1 MMASNSRKYFNYIY
15 ITLCVVTLLGAL
27 GMGYIVPSKPKTIDE
42 QRVKEI
48 TLRVQREIAAMKEES
63 GTVAKAILTQGL
75 QSFANGNFK
84 QQYHCY
90 IYKQSELKYWTNYR
104 FVPDYQDIKGQYL
117 TEMFKFRNGY
127 YLALKTIIAH
137 PKEGKLEM
145 FSLLPVYTQYP
156 ISNAYLKSGYNAHII
171 SDNTVKISLTKNK
184 RHRNI
189 FSKNKQFLFSLEPSG
204 KPMVQQTETSF
215 ITIILIS
222 LSVFFLGLQVN
233 LWAKQLVRSKKFEL
247 GFLLFA
253 AYLVGVRL
261 LMLQFGFPGNFTS
274 SQLFSPHIYA
284 SSELSPS
291 IGDLLINVSILVGLV
306 VYFSGYYFRSRSYR
320 YLINLPYNKKQRVSI
335 ILVILSFFAL
345 QLTFYILQTII
356 VDSQQINVDIT
367 ENIEVTSAKL
377 VAGIVFLLVS
387 GFYFFA
393 THIFSRLFIRL
404 NLAANRYV
412 TRDSISVIVLF
423 VLGTGAY
430 VLISFFA
437 ELLQPMV
444 LIINGCYFAILVA
457 IRLPRQL
464 YRFKYLSTIY
474 MFLGALAC
482 ASMGAYVVVDFG
494 EREAIEKRRKIGD
507 FLIAENDL
515 RTEFYLKDAIKSI
528 KQDSTLTTAFNDST
542 SQDKQIRAQVVK
554 HLGNDFNKYLVD
566 ILLFSGKDGN
576 TYTNPP
582 INKVNTQDPS
592 LTKDDV
598 IFTNYFEYKKKYDRI
613 FYETEHPD
621 IFFINDLGANLIK
634 QYLGFIAIGDKK
646 SPKGYIILNFKQK
659 RAVST
664 NVYPELL
671 VDKQFLRTSE
681 LKKYSY
687 AVFEKNKLIY
697 SAGTYNY
704 ERDFDIKFLAN
715 DQAITKGLVHK
726 NFKHLVTNGGRKKFV
741 VISKEHYP
749 LSQFFSNFSFL
760 FLLLVLFITNIILL
774 FSLLTRVRKIK
785 VNFATRIQFY
795 LNVAF
800 FLPLITVSL
809 AMLSLID
816 SSYQNDFDNAF
827 FEKTETVATNILP
840 YVESYQEKSLTQS
853 QLFDKLIQIGQ
864 YLEVDINIF
873 TPQGKLIT
881 STQPSIYEK
890 YGLLSKYL
898 NYKAYQTLSGNQ
910 VKKVLLS
917 ESVGQLN
924 YKSVYIPLKS
934 YETKKTLGI
943 LSIPFFDSKNELDEK
958 MVNVLSTIMNIFT
971 TIFIVFLIVSYFAS
985 QILTDPLRLIT
996 QKIRKTTLH
1005 EKNEPLEWN
1014 SKDEI
1019 GLMVDEYNKMLIN
1032 LEKSKEALAR
1042 SEKES
1047 AWREMARQV
1056 AHEIKNP
1063 LTPMKLTLQMLEMRL
1078 QQQEEEVRETFA
1090 RYFKTLLTQV
1100 DTLSDIATSFS
1111 SFAKMPIPK
1120 SERFEISAVLKET
1133 VNLYTNNK
1141 NIDLE
1146 TDIASGEFFVM
1157 GDQKLMGRIFT
1168 NLVLNAIQAVP
1179 SDIRPQV
1186 TINLTRLPQQNIRI
1200 EVKDNGSGIPEDIRK
1215 KVFVINFT
1223 TKESGSGI
1231 GLAVAKRGIE
1241 HAGGHIWFET
1251 EEDKGTSFFIDL
1263 PLME

>member
-1 MMASNSRKYFNYIY
+1 MASNSRKYLNYLY
-15 ITLCVVTLLGAL
+15 IIFCSVTLLGAL
-27 GMGYIVPSKPKTIDE
+27 GMGYLMPSKPKTIDE

-48 TLRVQREIAAMKEES
+48 TLRVHREVASMQKEANAISKIILNKGLKAFMK
-63 GTVAKAILTQGL
+63 
-75 QSFANGNFK
+75 GNFAQK
-84 QQYHCY
+84 YHFY
-90 IYKQSELKYWTNYR
+90 IYQEGELKYWTNYR
-104 FVPDYQDIKGQYL
+104 FVPDYHHVKGSPL
-117 TEMFKFRNGY
+117 TRMIRFRNGH
-127 YLALKTIIAH
+127 YLTFKTIAAH
-137 PKEGKLEM
+137 PKEGSFEI
-145 FSLLPVYTQYP
+145 FSLLPVYIKYP
-156 ISNAYLKSGYNAHII
+156 ISNTYLKSGYNPLII
-171 SDNTVKISLTKNK
+171 SDDTIKISLVKNK
-184 RHRNI
+184 KHRNI
-189 FSKNKQFLFSLEPSG
+189 YSKDKDFLFSLEASN
-204 KPMVQQTETSF
+204 KPLVKKSETSF
-215 ITIILIS
+215 LTLLLIS
-222 LSVFFLGLQVN
+222 LSVLFLGLQVN
-233 LWAKQLVRSKKFEL
+233 LWAKQLVRNKKFEL

-253 AYLVGVRL
+253 VYLIGVRI
-261 LMLQFGFPGNFTS
+261 LMLEFGFPGDFTS
-274 SQLFSPHIYA
+274 SKLFDPRMYA
-284 SSELSPS
+284 SSALSPS

-306 VYFSGYYFRSRSYR
+306 IYFSGYYFRSYSYR
-320 YLINLPYNKKQRVSI
+320 YLINLPYTKKQRFSI
-335 ILVILSFFAL
+335 LLVLLSFFAL

-367 ENIEVTSAKL
+367 ENIEVTPVK
-377 VAGIVFLLVS
+377 VITGIIFLLVS

-393 THIFSRLFIRL
+393 THVFSRLFIRL

-412 TRDSISVIVLF
+412 TRDSVSVIVLF
-423 VLGTGAY
+423 ALGTGTY
-430 VLISFFA
+430 IIVSYFTNLFSPII
-437 ELLQPMV
+437 LG
-444 LIINGCYFAILVA
+444 INGAYFAVLVA
-457 IRLPRQL
+457 IRLPRHL

-482 ASMGAYVVVDFG
+482 ASLGAYVVVDFG
-494 EREAIEKRRKIGD
+494 EKEAIEKRRKIGD

-515 RTEFYLKDAIKSI
+515 RTEFYLKNAIKSI
-528 KQDSTLTTAFNDST
+528 KKDSNLIHTFSDSAST
-542 SQDKQIRAQVVK
+542 EQNIRTQIVS
-554 HLGNDFNKYLVD
+554 HLGNDFNKYMVD
-566 ILLFSGKDGN
+566 ILLFDGKNGN
-576 TYTNPP
+576 TYTSQ
-582 INKVNTQDPS
+582 VNTSVNKKDPN
-592 LTKDDV
+592 LLNDDV
-598 IFTNYFEYKKKYDRI
+598 IFTNYFDYKKKYDRI
-613 FYETEHPD
+613 FYETENPE
-621 IFFINDLGANLIK
+621 IYFINELGANLIK
-634 QYLGFIAIGDKK
+634 QYLGFIAIGSKK
-646 SPKGYIILNFKQK
+646 EPNGYIILKLKQK
-659 RAVST
+659 RAVSS

-681 LKKYSY
+681 LKKFSY

-704 ERDFDIKFLAN
+704 ERDFDIAFLSDN
-715 DQAITKGLVHK
+715 EAIKKGLVHK
-726 NFKHLVTNGGRKKFV
+726 DFKHLVTNGGYKKFV
-741 VISKEHYP
+741 VISKEFHP
-749 LSQFFSNFSFL
+749 FSQFFSNFSFL

-774 FSLLTRVRKIK
+774 FSLLTKVRKIK

-809 AMLSLID
+809 AMVSLIG
-816 SSYQNDFDNAF
+816 SSYQSDFDNAF

-840 YVESYQEKSLTQS
+840 YVESYQNKALTQS
-853 QLFDKLIQIGQ
+853 QLFEKLTQIGQ

-873 TPQGKLIT
+873 TPKGQLIS

-898 NYKAYQTLSGNQ
+898 NYKAYQTLSDNQ
-910 VKKVLLS
+910 VKKVLLK
-917 ESVGQLN
+917 ESVGELN

-934 YETKKTLGI
+934 YESKKTLGI

-958 MVNVLSTIMNIFT
+958 MVNVLSTIMNLFT
-971 TIFIVFLIVSYFAS
+971 TIFIVFLIISYFAS
-985 QILTDPLRLIT
+985 QVLTDPLRLIT

-1019 GLMVDEYNKMLIN
+1019 GLMVDEYNKMLVN

-1078 QQQEEEVRETFA
+1078 QQQEEEVRETFS

-1120 SERFEISAVLKET
+1120 SERFEISSVLKET
-1133 VNLYTNNK
+1133 VNLYVNNK
-1141 NIDLE
+1141 NVDLE
-1146 TDIASGEFFVM
+1146 TDIASGDFHIL
-1157 GDQKLMGRIFT
+1157 GDKKLMGRIFT

-1179 SDIRPQV
+1179 GESRPNV
-1186 TINLTRLPQQNIRI
+1186 TIKLTRLPQHNIRI

>member
-1 MMASNSRKYFNYIY
+1 MASNSRKYFSYIY
-15 ITLCVVTLLGAL
+15 ITLCLVTLIGAL
-27 GMGYIVPSKPKTIDE
+27 GIGFVMPSPPKTIDE
-42 QRVKEI
+42 QRVREI
-48 TLRVQREIAAMKEES
+48 TLRVQHEIASMKEEAS
-63 GTVAKAILTQGL
+63 TIAKTMLTQGL
-75 QSFANGNFK
+75 QSFIDSDFK
-84 QQYHCY
+84 QKYHFY
-90 IYKQSELKYWTNYR
+90 VYKNDQLKYWTNYR
-104 FVPDYQDIKGQYL
+104 FVPTYAEVKGQYL
-117 TEMFKFRNGY
+117 SKMFLFRNGY
-127 YLALKTIIAH
+127 YLTLKTTVAH
-137 PKEGKLEM
+137 PKEGQLEV

-156 ISNAYLKSGYNAHII
+156 INNAYLKSGYNPSII
-171 SDNTVKISLTKNK
+171 ADNTVKISLTKNK
-184 RHRNI
+184 KHRNI
-189 FSKNKQFLFSLEPSG
+189 FSKDKQFLFSLEPSG
-204 KPMVQQTETSF
+204 KLIAKQSDWSF
-215 ITIILIS
+215 IKIILIS
-222 LSVFFLGLQVN
+222 LSVLFLGLQVN
-233 LWAKQLVRSKKFEL
+233 FWAKRLVRNKKFEL
-247 GFLLFA
+247 SFLLFTG
-253 AYLVGVRL
+253 YLVGVRL
-261 LMLQFGFPGNFTS
+261 LMLQFGFPANFTNS
-274 SQLFSPHIYA
+274 PLFSPKIYA
-284 SSELSPS
+284 SSMLSPS
-291 IGDLLINVSILVGLV
+291 LGDLLINVSILVGLTI
-306 VYFSGYYFRSRSYR
+306 YFSGYYFKSRSYR
-320 YLINLPYNKKQRVSI
+320 YLINLSYNKKQRFSV
-335 ILVILSFFAL
+335 ILVLLSFFAL
-345 QLTFYILQTII
+345 QLTFYILQTIVI
-356 VDSQQINVDIT
+356 DSQHINIDIT
-367 ENIEVTSAKL
+367 ENIEVTLPK
-377 VAGIVFLLVS
+377 VTVGIIFLLVS
-387 GFYFFA
+387 GLYFFA
-393 THIFSRLFIRL
+393 THVFSRLFIRL
-404 NLAANRYV
+404 NLATNRYV
-412 TRDSISVIVLF
+412 TRDSISVVVLF

-430 VLISFFA
+430 VIGSLLTDFF
-437 ELLQPMV
+437 QPVV
-444 LIINGCYFAILVA
+444 LIINTCYFAILVA
-457 IRLPRQL
+457 IKLPRQL

-482 ASMGAYVVVDFG
+482 ASLGAYVVVDFG
-494 EREAIEKRRKIGD
+494 EKEAIEKRRKIGG

-515 RTEFYLKDAIKSI
+515 RTEFYLKEAIKAI
-528 KQDSTLTTAFNDST
+528 KKDTVLMAAFNDST
-542 SQDKQIRAQVVK
+542 ATEQSIKKHVVK
-554 HLGNDFNKYLVD
+554 HLGNDFNKYMVD
-566 ILLFSGKDGN
+566 ILVFNGKNGD
-576 TYTNPP
+576 TYSKLKRPTKP
-582 INKVNTQDPS
+582 QDP
-592 LTKDDV
+592 LLGKGEV
-598 IFTNYFEYKKKYDRI
+598 IFTNYFEYRKKYVRI
-613 FYETEHPD
+613 FYETEHAN
-621 IFFINDLGANLIK
+621 IYFINDLGANLIK
-634 QYLGFIAIGDKK
+634 QYLGFVALGSKK
-646 SPKGYIILNFKQK
+646 APEGYIILNFKQK

-704 ERDFDIKFLAN
+704 ERDFDTNYFSDN
-715 DQAITKGLVHK
+715 QAITKGFVHK
-726 NFKHLVTNGGRKKFV
+726 GFKHQVNNGGRKKFV
-741 VISKEHYP
+741 VISKEYHP

-774 FSLLTRVRKIK
+774 FSLLTSVRKIK

-840 YVESYQEKSLTQS
+840 YVESYQDKAFTQK

-873 TPQGKLIT
+873 TPQGELIT

-910 VKKVLLS
+910 IKKVLLS
-917 ESVGQLN
+917 ESVGKLN

-971 TIFIVFLIVSYFAS
+971 TIFLVFLIVSYFAS

-1019 GLMVDEYNKMLIN
+1019 GLMVDEYNKMLVN

-1078 QQQEEEVRETFA
+1078 QQQEDEVREAFA

-1120 SERFEISAVLKET
+1120 SERFEVSSVLKET

-1141 NIDLE
+1141 NVDLE
-1146 TDIASGEFFVM
+1146 TDIANGDFFVM

-1179 SDIRPQV
+1179 NEIRPEV
-1186 TINLTRLPQQNIRI
+1186 MIKLTRSSQQNIRI

-1241 HAGGHIWFET
+1241 HAGGNIWFET
-1251 EEDKGTSFFIDL
+1251 EEDQGTSFFIDL

>member
-1 MMASNSRKYFNYIY
+1 MASNSRKYFNYIY
-15 ITLCVVTLLGAL
+15 IALCVFTLLGAL
-27 GMGYIVPSKPKTIDE
+27 GIGYLMPSKPKTIDE
-42 QRVKEI
+42 HRVKEI
-48 TLRVQREIAAMKEES
+48 TLRVQQEIAAMKEEA
-63 GTVAKAILTQGL
+63 GTIAKTILTQGL
-75 QSFANGNFK
+75 QPFIDSDFK
-84 QQYHCY
+84 QKHHFY
-90 IYKQSELKYWTNYR
+90 IYKNDELKYWTNYR
-104 FVPDYQDIKGQYL
+104 FVPAYSEVKGQYL
-117 TEMFKFRNGY
+117 CKMFMFHNGY
-127 YLALKTIIAH
+127 YLTLKTTVAH
-137 PKEGKLEM
+137 PKEGQLEV

-156 ISNAYLKSGYNAHII
+156 ISNAYLKSGYNTRII
-171 SDNTVKISLTKNK
+171 SDNTIKISLNKNK

-189 FSKNKQFLFSLEPSG
+189 FGKNKQFLFSLEPSG
-204 KPMVQQTETSF
+204 KHIIKQTEMSL

-222 LSVFFLGLQVN
+222 LSVLFLGLQVN
-233 LWAKQLVRSKKFEL
+233 LWAKGLVRNKKFEL

-253 AYLVGVRL
+253 VYLVGVRL

-274 SQLFSPHIYA
+274 SQLFSPQIYA
-284 SSELSPS
+284 SSMLSPS
-291 IGDLLINVSILVGLV
+291 IGDLLINVSILVGLT
-306 VYFSGYYFRSRSYR
+306 VYFSGYYFKSRSYR
-320 YLINLPYNKKQRVSI
+320 YLINLSYNKKQRFSV

-356 VDSQQINVDIT
+356 VDSQHINIDIT
-367 ENIEVTSAKL
+367 ENIEVSPPK
-377 VAGIVFLLVS
+377 VVVGIIFLLVS

-393 THIFSRLFIRL
+393 THVFSRLFIRL

-430 VLISFFA
+430 TVGSLLTKSF
-437 ELLQPMV
+437 QPMV
-444 LIINGCYFAILVA
+444 LIINGCYFAILIA

-494 EREAIEKRRKIGD
+494 EKEAIEKRRKIGD

-515 RTEFYLKDAIKSI
+515 RTEFYLKEAIKSI
-528 KQDSTLTTAFNDST
+528 KKDTNLVATFDDSTANE
-542 SQDKQIRAQVVK
+542 QKIKKQVVK
-554 HLGNDFNKYLVD
+554 HLGNDFNKYMVD
-566 ILLFSGKDGN
+566 ILVFNGKNGN
-576 TYTNPP
+576 TYT
-582 INKVNTQDPS
+582 KVNQANKTQDPS
-592 LTKDDV
+592 LGKGDV
-598 IFTNYFEYKKKYDRI
+598 IFTNYFEYRKKYDRI
-613 FYETEHPD
+613 FYETEHSD
-621 IFFINDLGANLIK
+621 IYFINDLGANLIK
-634 QYLGFIAIGDKK
+634 QYLGFIAVGSKK
-646 SPKGYIILNFKQK
+646 APKGYIILNFKQK

-687 AVFEKNKLIY
+687 AVFEKNKLVY

-704 ERDFDIKFLAN
+704 ERDFDNAFLSN
-715 DQAITKGLVHK
+715 SQAISKGLVHK
-726 NFKHLVTNGGRKKFV
+726 SFKHLVTNGGYKKFV
-741 VISKEHYP
+741 VISKEHHP

-840 YVESYQEKSLTQS
+840 YVESYQEGAFTRN

-873 TPQGKLIT
+873 TPKGELIT

-898 NYKAYQTLSGNQ
+898 NYKAYQTLSGNE

-917 ESVGQLN
+917 ESVGKLK

-1019 GLMVDEYNKMLIN
+1019 GLMVDEYNKMLVN

-1078 QQQEEEVRETFA
+1078 QQQEEEVREAFA

-1120 SERFEISAVLKET
+1120 SERFEISSVLKET

-1146 TDIASGEFFVM
+1146 TDIANGEFFVM

-1179 SDIRPQV
+1179 GETRPEV
-1186 TINLTRLPQQNIRI
+1186 TIKLTRLPQHNIRI

-1241 HAGGHIWFET
+1241 HAGGNIWFET